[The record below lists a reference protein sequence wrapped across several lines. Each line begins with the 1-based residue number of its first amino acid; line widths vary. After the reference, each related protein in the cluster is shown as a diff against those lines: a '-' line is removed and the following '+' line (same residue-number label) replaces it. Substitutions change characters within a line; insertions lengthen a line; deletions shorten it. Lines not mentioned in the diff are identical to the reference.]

1 MKSSHGVIQG
11 YNGIGAVDSKHQV
24 VVHGEAF
31 GEAQDNHLLKPMVKG
46 MRDNFKAI
54 QSHGADVF
62 NKKSGVRS
70 SFLTEID

>member
-1 MKSSHGVIQG
+1 MIQG

-46 MRDNFKAI
+46 VRDNFKAI